1 MWLPQENAEGYRES
15 SPQNY
20 VAGLTA
26 SFLLVHGTGDDNV
39 HVQNSIQL
47 ADKLE
52 AALKPFHMML
62 YPNRTHS
69 ISGGLTRTHL
79 FATLT
84 RFVEETLGTPREV
97 STSAVATP
105 APK

>member
-1 MWLPQENAEGYRES
+1 
-15 SPQNY
+15 
-20 VAGLTA
+20 
-26 SFLLVHGTGDDNV
+26 
-39 HVQNSIQL
+39 
-47 ADKLE
+47 
-52 AALKPFHMML
+52 ML

-84 RFVEETLGTPREV
+84 RFVEETLGSAGEV
-97 STSAVATP
+97 STSAVVAP